1 MALLTGKTSF
11 QPPSRANSAPRGPAI
26 SFATAVLATVGTF
39 AIAAAV
45 LPENG
50 AAPAAATLLFGAA
63 GLAALAAWIGRQSAH
78 QDNLS
83 YWDVAGAL
91 TFIGI
96 CVAATIEPGELVELV
111 EATDRNK

>member
-1 MALLTGKTSF
+1 MTLLTGKASF
-11 QPPSRANSAPRGPAI
+11 QPPSRAGSASRGPAV

-39 AIAAAV
+39 AITAAV

-63 GLAALAAWIGRQSAH
+63 GLAALAAWIGRQSAD
-78 QDNLS
+78 QNSLS

-91 TFIGI
+91 TFIGV
-96 CVAATIEPGELVELV
+96 CVAATIEPGELVEFV